1 MRESF
6 EPSYIMPVDADDCL
20 SKHLAEFVNRNSHCN
35 GWFINKGYEYQEGS
49 RLIYLRQEDFYVRC
63 GTCNIIKYNLLHL
76 KISTTTNRV
85 STIHGRVRKFMEKQG
100 TPIEPL
106 PFPGIIYV
114 TEHGENNYYQKGFGA
129 ENPRMKH
136 NPNKFTM
143 LLKKPT
149 RY

>member
-1 MRESF
+1 MW
-6 EPSYIMPVDADDCL
+6 
-20 SKHLAEFVNRNSHCN
+20 N
-35 GWFINKGYEYQEGS
+35 
-49 RLIYLRQEDFYVRC
+49 
-63 GTCNIIKYNLLHL
+63 NIIKYNLLHL
-76 KISTTTNRV
+76 PENINYDKPRQYYPE
-85 STIHGRVRKFMEKQG
+85 HGRVRKFMEKQG
-100 TPIEPL
+100 TPYEP
-106 PFPGIIYV
+106 PFSRDYV